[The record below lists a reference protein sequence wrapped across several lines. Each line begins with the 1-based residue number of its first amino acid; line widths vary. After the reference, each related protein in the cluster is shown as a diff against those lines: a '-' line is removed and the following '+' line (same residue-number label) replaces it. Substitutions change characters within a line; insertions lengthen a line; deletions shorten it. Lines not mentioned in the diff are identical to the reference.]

1 MTENTNPRRRPSRR
15 KNRRTGLRA
24 AIVVLSVILALLLG
38 WIFLMPKDAGEITI
52 EAGASLPQA
61 GDFLQG
67 AEYAEDIS
75 GMNAA
80 VPGSYALK
88 LSKGIFKY
96 NATLIVRDTVAPTAT
111 VKDATVMI
119 PGTVKPED
127 MVSDIV
133 DATDVT
139 VAFESQPDMAT
150 PGEQPVVLVLTD
162 LGGNTTRLD
171 AKITVVKDTQA
182 PTILGVQDIIAYAGG
197 TVAYRSGITV
207 SDDYDENVTLT
218 LDSSGVD
225 LSTVGTYKVIYSATD
240 ASGNT
245 ATKEATV
252 TVMEKQAGY
261 VEPEVIYARVDAIL
275 EQFITDDMTDREK
288 VEAVYVWTHRG
299 DHLIYGS
306 APDRTDWLQTAYEFL
321 DRKKGDC
328 YWFYAIQKLMLQ
340 RLNIPTIDVKK
351 VKNFEK
357 DSNHYWLLVSIDGGE
372 TYYHFDNVW
381 SRQLCLVT
389 DKTLNKF
396 SKAVNNCFNR
406 DESLYPATPT
416 EELPP
421 SKLPWNDPAIMNAK
435 P

>member
-1 MTENTNPRRRPSRR
+1 MTENTNSRRRTSRR
-15 KNRRTGLRA
+15 KSRRKSLRV
-24 AIVVLSVILALLLG
+24 AIVVLSAILVGLLG
-38 WIFLMPKDAGEITI
+38 WIFLAPKSAGVFIL
-52 EAGASLPQA
+52 EAGDPLPQA
-61 GDFLQG
+61 ADLLKG
-67 AEYAEDIS
+67 AEFTEDIS
-75 GMNAA
+75 GISTTA
-80 VPGSYALK
+80 PGQYTLK
-88 LSKGIFKY
+88 LSKGIMRY
-96 NATLIVRDTVAPTAT
+96 TATLTIRDTVAPAATA
-111 VKDATVMI
+111 KDATVML
-119 PGTVKPED
+119 PGTVNPED
-127 MVSDIV
+127 MVENIV

-139 VAFESQPDMAT
+139 VTFESQPNLSA
-150 PGEQPVVLVLTD
+150 PGEQSVVLVLID
-162 LGGNTTRLD
+162 RGGNTTRLD

-197 TVAYRSGITV
+197 TVAYRNGITV

-240 ASGNT
+240 AAGNT

-252 TVMEKQAGY
+252 TVMEKQENY

-275 EQFITDDMTDREK
+275 AQFITDDMTDREK

-328 YWFYAIQKLMLQ
+328 FWFYAIQKLMLQ
-340 RLNIPTIDVKK
+340 RLNIPTIDVRK

-357 DSNHYWLLVSIDGGE
+357 DSNHYWLLVSIDQGQ

-421 SKLPWNDPAIMNAK
+421 SVLPWNDPAIMNAK

>member
-88 LSKGIFKY
+88 LSKGISKY

-119 PGTVKPED
+119 PGTMKPED

>member
-38 WIFLMPKDAGEITI
+38 WIFLMSKDAGEITI

-67 AEYAEDIS
+67 AEYTEDIS

-119 PGTVKPED
+119 PGTVKPAD

>member
-67 AEYAEDIS
+67 AEYTEDIS

-119 PGTVKPED
+119 PGTVKPEE

-150 PGEQPVVLVLTD
+150 PGEQTVVLVLTD

>member
-61 GDFLQG
+61 GDFLEG
-67 AEYAEDIS
+67 AEFVSDIS
-75 GMNAA
+75 GISTA
-80 VPGSYALK
+80 VPGEHSLK
-88 LSKGIFKY
+88 LSKGVSKY

-139 VAFESQPDMAT
+139 VAFENQPDMAT
-150 PGEQPVVLVLTD
+150 PGEQAVVLVLTD

-372 TYYHFDNVW
+372 SYYHFDNVW

>member
-1 MTENTNPRRRPSRR
+1 MTDRAHSRAAAARRRKRR
-15 KNRRTGLRA
+15 SLLTA
-24 AIVVLSVILALLLG
+24 VIVLSVILAALVGYITLV
-38 WIFLMPKDAGEITI
+38 PKDAGTLTLEV
-52 EAGASLPQA
+52 GSPLPQA
-61 GDFLQG
+61 ADFLEG
-67 AEYAEDIS
+67 AEFAKDVSGIS
-75 GMNAA
+75 MT
-80 VPGSYALK
+80 VPGEYSLK
-88 LSKGIFKY
+88 LSKGISKY
-96 NATLIVRDTVAPTAT
+96 NATLIVRDSVAPTAT
-111 VKDATVMI
+111 AQDATVMI
-119 PGTVKPED
+119 PGSVTAQE
-127 MVSDIV
+127 MVTDIV
-133 DATDVT
+133 DLTDVT
-139 VAFESQPDMAT
+139 VAFEGQPDFSA
-150 PGEQPVVLVLTD
+150 PGDVPVVLVLTD
-162 LGGNTTRLD
+162 LGGNITKLD
-171 AKITVVKDTQA
+171 ATVHVVKDTQA

-197 TVAYRSGITV
+197 TVAYRNGITV
-207 SDDYDENVTLT
+207 SDDYDKNVTLT
-218 LDSSGVD
+218 LDSSAVD

-252 TVMEKQAGY
+252 TVMEKQENY

-275 EQFITDDMTDREK
+275 AQFITDDMTDREK

-351 VKNFEK
+351 VKNHEK
-357 DSNHYWLLVSIDGGE
+357 DSNHYWLLVSIDQGE

-389 DKTLNKF
+389 DQTLDKF

-406 DESLYPATPT
+406 DKSLYPATPT
-416 EELPP
+416 ESLPE
-421 SKLPWNDPAIMNAK
+421 SKLPWNDPKIMNAK

>member
-67 AEYAEDIS
+67 AEYTEDIS

-119 PGTVKPED
+119 PGTVKPAD

-150 PGEQPVVLVLTD
+150 PGEQAVVLVLTD
-162 LGGNTTRLD
+162 RGGNTTRLD

>member
-119 PGTVKPED
+119 PGTMKPED

>member
-1 MTENTNPRRRPSRR
+1 
-15 KNRRTGLRA
+15 
-24 AIVVLSVILALLLG
+24 
-38 WIFLMPKDAGEITI
+38 
-52 EAGASLPQA
+52 
-61 GDFLQG
+61 
-67 AEYAEDIS
+67 
-75 GMNAA
+75 
-80 VPGSYALK
+80 
-88 LSKGIFKY
+88 
-96 NATLIVRDTVAPTAT
+96 
-111 VKDATVMI
+111 
-119 PGTVKPED
+119 

-150 PGEQPVVLVLTD
+150 PGEQAVVLVLTD
-162 LGGNTTRLD
+162 RGGNTTRLD

>member
-67 AEYAEDIS
+67 GEYTEDIS

-111 VKDATVMI
+111 VKNATVML
-119 PGTVKPED
+119 PGTVKPEE

-150 PGEQPVVLVLTD
+150 PGEQAVVLVLTD
-162 LGGNTTRLD
+162 RGGNTTRLD

-372 TYYHFDNVW
+372 NYYHFDNVW

>member
-67 AEYAEDIS
+67 AEYTEDIS

-119 PGTVKPED
+119 PGTVKPAD

-150 PGEQPVVLVLTD
+150 PGEQAVVLVLTD
-162 LGGNTTRLD
+162 RGGNTTRLD

-372 TYYHFDNVW
+372 NYYHFDNVW

>member
-1 MTENTNPRRRPSRR
+1 
-15 KNRRTGLRA
+15 
-24 AIVVLSVILALLLG
+24 
-38 WIFLMPKDAGEITI
+38 MPKDTGVFVL
-52 EAGASLPQA
+52 EAGAPLPHA
-61 GDFLQG
+61 GNFLDR
-67 AEYAEDIS
+67 AEFAEDIS
-75 GMNAA
+75 GISTT
-80 VPGSYALK
+80 VPGNYTVK
-88 LSKGIFKY
+88 LSKGFLRY
-96 NATLIVRDTVAPTAT
+96 TATLTIRDTIAPTAT

-133 DATDVT
+133 DVTDVNVT
-139 VAFESQPDMAT
+139 FESQPDLST
-150 PGEQPVVLVLTD
+150 PGEQSVVLVLVD
-162 LGGNTTRLD
+162 RSGNATRLN
-171 AKITVVKDTQA
+171 ATITVVKDTQA

-197 TVAYRSGITV
+197 TVSYRSGITV

-252 TVMEKQAGY
+252 TVMEKQPGY

-275 EQFITDDMTDREK
+275 AQFITDDMTDREK

-351 VKNFEK
+351 VKNFPT
-357 DSNHYWLLVSIDGGE
+357 DSNHYWLLVSIDGGA

-396 SKAVNNCFNR
+396 SKSCNNCFNR

-416 EELPP
+416 EELPT
-421 SKLPWNDPAIMNAK
+421 SKLPWNDPKIMNAK

>member
-67 AEYAEDIS
+67 AEYTEDIS

-119 PGTVKPED
+119 PGTVKPAD

-150 PGEQPVVLVLTD
+150 PGEQAVVLVLTD
-162 LGGNTTRLD
+162 RGGNTTRLD

-225 LSTVGTYKVIYSATD
+225 LSTVGTYTVIYSATD

-372 TYYHFDNVW
+372 NYYHFDNVW

>member
-88 LSKGIFKY
+88 LSKGISKY

-139 VAFESQPDMAT
+139 VAFEGQPDMAT
-150 PGEQPVVLVLTD
+150 PGEQAVVLVLTD
-162 LGGNTTRLD
+162 RGGNTTRLD

-372 TYYHFDNVW
+372 NYYHFDNVW

>member
-119 PGTVKPED
+119 PGTMKPED
-127 MVSDIV
+127 IVSDIV

-372 TYYHFDNVW
+372 NYYHFDNVW

>member
-52 EAGASLPQA
+52 EAGASLAQA

-67 AEYAEDIS
+67 AEYTEDIS

-96 NATLIVRDTVAPTAT
+96 NATLIIRDTVAPTAT

-119 PGTVKPED
+119 PGTVKPEE

-133 DATDVT
+133 DVTDVT

-150 PGEQPVVLVLTD
+150 PGEQAVVLVLTD

-372 TYYHFDNVW
+372 NYYHFDNVW

>member
-119 PGTVKPED
+119 PGTMKPED

-150 PGEQPVVLVLTD
+150 PGEQAVVLVLTD
-162 LGGNTTRLD
+162 RGGNTTRLD

>member
-67 AEYAEDIS
+67 AEYTEDIS

-96 NATLIVRDTVAPTAT
+96 NATLIVSDTVAPTAT

-119 PGTVKPED
+119 PGTVKPAD

-150 PGEQPVVLVLTD
+150 PGEQAVVLVLTD
-162 LGGNTTRLD
+162 RGGNTTRLD